1 MKKSQVST
9 EFMFFVAMGFVLLA
23 AYLVISYNY
32 LNLTFERRDIITS
45 LDTLEQIRN
54 EINLAGRVENGYT
67 RIVNIPPNINR
78 QSYSLAIRNREIVVR
93 FKDVDYARLL
103 STRVNIDTYSN
114 GSLYFA
120 PGNKIFI
127 TKVNDEV
134 YIDKTCNTGD
144 QDDIC
149 SGVHPGCQTGYCILT
164 CKDNVWIYSSEC
176 DFGGFCNPDT
186 RRCELPS

>member
-9 EFMFFVAMGFVLLA
+9 EFMFFVGMGFVLLA

-78 QSYSLAIRNREIVVR
+78 QGYSLGIRNREIVVR
-93 FKDVDYARLL
+93 FKNVDYARLL
-103 STRVNIDTYSN
+103 STHVNLDTYTN

-134 YIDKTCNTGD
+134 YIDKICNMGD
-144 QDDIC
+144 QNIC
-149 SGVHPGCQTGYCILT
+149 SSVHPGCQSSYCILT
-164 CKDNVWIYSSEC
+164 CKDNVWVYSSEC
-176 DFGGFCNPDT
+176 GFGEYCNPYI